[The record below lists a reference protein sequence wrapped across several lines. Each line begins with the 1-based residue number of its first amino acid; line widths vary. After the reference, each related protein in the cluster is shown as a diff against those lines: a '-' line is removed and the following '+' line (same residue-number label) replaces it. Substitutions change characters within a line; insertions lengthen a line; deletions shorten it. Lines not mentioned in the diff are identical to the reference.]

1 MPNPRENI
9 EAPATPP
16 DAMYVSGSED
26 GILTVKFKCHVM
38 MLSGRTLG
46 PFECDEITSVGW
58 TRNQIQKE
66 LEILYNKR
74 ELDCVDF
81 HFMRDGGQNHS
92 TNACTKIFELVD
104 IRDAVLSISHDTGG
118 IERASSVQRPR
129 S

>member
-9 EAPATPP
+9 EAPTTPP

-26 GILTVKFKCHVM
+26 EILTVKFKCHVV

-58 TRNQIQKE
+58 IRNQIQQE
-66 LEILYNKR
+66 LEALHNKG
-74 ELDCVDF
+74 ELDYVDF
-81 HFMRDGGQNHS
+81 HFMQDRGENHL
-92 TNACTKIFELVD
+92 TNACTKIYELVD
-104 IRDAVLSISHDTGG
+104 IKNAVLSISHDTGG
-118 IERASSVQRPR
+118 IERASSAQRPR